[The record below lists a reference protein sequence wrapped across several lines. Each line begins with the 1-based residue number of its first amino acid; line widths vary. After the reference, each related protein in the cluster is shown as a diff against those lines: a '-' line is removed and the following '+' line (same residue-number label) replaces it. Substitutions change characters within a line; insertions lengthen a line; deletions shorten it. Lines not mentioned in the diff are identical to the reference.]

1 MKPEKKEN
9 QSVDVS
15 VILRR
20 GKNTCRRKYGDKV
33 WSKHEGKAIQRLPHL
48 GIHPLYS
55 FKTWR
60 LL

>member
-1 MKPEKKEN
+1 MKLKMNEDQRLHSLEGLTKYSQEQIQR
-9 QSVDVS
+9 QSAEQ
-15 VILRR
+15 I
-20 GKNTCRRKYGDKV
+20 
-33 WSKHEGKAIQRLPHL
+33 HEGKAIQRLPHL